1 MRRLRACSARDAAR
15 ASVSVARSRSWPVG
29 GVPSSSPS
37 ASRLLLRGLVLALKR
52 PTRCD
57 SHHGGGT
64 TRREAGATASGSHGA
79 TPRQEAGDA
88 TTDDEVPRRAVG
100 ITECRRVRP
109 GEALG
114 GVAACSRAESV
125 LLLVASPSTRA
136 AVLRDDIRSA
146 QSAMRSN
153 SARRFSWG
161 GGCVGVERQPE
172 GKFDPIFGAFNSNR
186 GGLGGGVFVWCLW
199 FVGVHCLRRARHQ
212 FIAGEKRRCR
222 ASHQRRRR
230 TVA

>member
-161 GGCVGVERQPE
+161 GASALNANLKANSILYLVLLTQTVVGW
-172 GKFDPIFGAFNSNR
+172 
-186 GGLGGGVFVWCLW
+186 GVFVWCLW